1 MIKVS
6 IQQRDTTFVNIYAL
20 NIGAPM
26 YTKQILTELKGEIDS
41 NIIVVGKF
49 NTPHKTVDRS
59 SDRKSIRKN

>member
-6 IQQRDTTFVNIYAL
+6 IQQQDITFVNIYAL

-59 SDRKSIRKN
+59 SDSKSIRKN